1 MPPDRIAVSKR
12 ARHQLVALKRRTKI
26 GQWNVLCRW
35 ALCRSLAVANTIADT
50 KDTADIGVQMSWA
63 TFAGDLG
70 EEYWAAVKQRCFRDG
85 LDPTDEAV
93 VENQFKLH
101 LHRGIGYLSDLKLE
115 SIGDLLT
122 RAASPPHK

>member
-12 ARHQLVALKRRTKI
+12 ARDQLIALKRRTKI
-26 GQWNVLCRW
+26 EQWNVLCRW
-35 ALCRSLAVANTIADT
+35 ALCRSLAAAHTIADT
-50 KDTADIGVQMSWA
+50 KVVADSNVQMSWA

-93 VENQFKLH
+93 VENQLKLH
-101 LHRGIGYLSDLKLE
+101 LHRGIAYLSDLKLE

-122 RAASPPHK
+122 RATSTSSK